1 MKSERGLRGSP
12 VKPTYFPEP
21 AAFRAWLEANATSA
35 GELLVGFFKRGSKR
49 PSMTWPESVDEALCT
64 GWIDGVRRR
73 VDEESYTIRF
83 TPRRPRSIW
92 SAVNIS
98 RVAELTKQGRMRPA
112 GIAAFNKRTDARSG
126 IYSYEQREAAMLDA
140 DAERKFAGAP
150 GAWDFFQ
157 AQPPSYRRLA
167 AHWALSAKRPETR
180 EKRLATLVADC
191 AAGLRLK
198 QFRHVSNSSATFGG
212 S

>member
-12 VKPTYFPEP
+12 VEPTYFPDP
-21 AAFRAWLEANATSA
+21 VAFRAWLEANATSA

-92 SAVNIS
+92 SAVNIA

-126 IYSYEQREAAMLDA
+126 IYSYEQREAATFDA

-167 AHWALSAKRPETR
+167 THWALSAKRSETR
-180 EKRLATLVADC
+180 EKRLTTLVADC